1 MIPYRTGQIILNKK
15 RFPATPYTVNHYG
28 IIGGFLVQILF
39 NNSFY
44 RISVHMADWLCL
56 LFMLYFFSSNYL
68 DIRLSL
74 FSLGIIRTSSIPFS
88 LNRSLLPLF
97 LGYSYP
103 LLTLGLPSAW
113 LLEGLSNLS
122 RTSPEGLG
130 LLSATSILGLRY
142 AYLMPTL
149 RPCYSRPSNRPLTSL
164 SKSEL
169 ICCVGLKSLYSSS
182 ALRSAISRLI
192 LPLSGKRS

>member
-1 MIPYRTGQIILNKK
+1 
-15 RFPATPYTVNHYG
+15 
-28 IIGGFLVQILF
+28 
-39 NNSFY
+39 
-44 RISVHMADWLCL
+44 MADWLCL

-68 DIRLSL
+68 DLRLSL

-122 RTSPEGLG
+122 RSSRLA
-130 LLSATSILGLRY
+130 LSHLYPRPTLCLSY
-142 AYLMPTL
+142 AYATPLLLPSFKQTFHFFIEVGVDLL
-149 RPCYSRPSNRPLTSL
+149 RGVEEFVLFDCEWLFPFWKHPLP
-164 SKSEL
+164 
-169 ICCVGLKSLYSSS
+169 IP
-182 ALRSAISRLI
+182 
-192 LPLSGKRS
+192 LPL